1 MEALGLFNLLE
12 EYIAKAEYKIDE
24 VEKIISQMQD
34 DPRKTDIID
43 TLNQMTYALKS
54 HKIKLEDI
62 IDDMEYDH
70 RDDYMFVAH
79 HDTQSHKKIID

>member
-24 VEKIISQMQD
+24 VDKIILQMQD
-34 DPRKTDIID
+34 DPKKSDIIH
-43 TLNQMTYALKS
+43 TLNQMSYALKV

-62 IDDMEYDH
+62 IDDMEYEH
-70 RDDYMFVAH
+70 RCDFMFTAH
-79 HDTQSHKKIID
+79 HDTQSHKKK